1 MNTVTLKNTISWWEK
16 KRIAFNFFV
25 GITGVIAVL
34 AFIPHTFGMEDAIG
48 IVLWGIMANILY
60 SAGILLEVANQYY
73 LKGKLNIFQFRLFFF
88 VAGTF
93 TYMLVTWAYTGIYYD
108 PFFFVM

>member
-1 MNTVTLKNTISWWEK
+1 MNYTVLRATISWWEQ

-48 IVLWGIMANILY
+48 IILWGIMANVLY
-60 SAGILLEVANQYY
+60 STGILLEVINQYH
-73 LKGKLNIFQFRLFFF
+73 LKGKLNIFQFRMLFFI
-88 VAGTF
+88 VGTF
-93 TYMLVTWAYTGIYYD
+93 TYMLATWVYTGLYYN
-108 PFFFVM
+108 PSLFVM